1 MPEEFAILLFFFGIA
16 ATAAVGFAVGWL
28 RAARRVKRLEEGQ
41 PVQKPAVA
49 DDGRLERL
57 EQIVEG
63 IASQVDQLQASQEF
77 LSRLITTK
85 PGKVW
90 APELEKG
97 HEVTPH

>member
-1 MPEEFAILLFFFGIA
+1 MQEDFAFLLFFFGIA
-16 ATAAVGFAVGWL
+16 LTANVGLFIAWL
-28 RAARRVKRLEEGQ
+28 RASRRVRKLEDS
-41 PVQKPAVA
+41 KPAPVSVA
-49 DDGRLERL
+49 DEGRIDRL

-90 APELEKG
+90 NPELEKG

>member
-1 MPEEFAILLFFFGIA
+1 MNEDFAVLLFFFGIA
-16 ATAAVGFAVGWL
+16 LTANVGLTIAWI
-28 RAARRVKRLEEGQ
+28 RASRKVRRLEDGKPA
-41 PVQKPAVA
+41 PVAVA
-49 DDGRLERL
+49 DDGRMDRL

-63 IASQVDQLQASQEF
+63 IASQVDQLQSSQEF

-90 APELEKG
+90 SPELEEG